1 MARTPVVI
9 RDPAGC
15 RDQRLQT
22 SFEGVDQTDCSGR
35 RLLNEDESKNS
46 LRIMVFQQQ
55 VLYNRNIDDALLLPG
70 RQVIGSAKIVSPD
83 ITHKTDVGGV
93 VTGINSDDQLR
104 SEYDRLITRVK
115 ERRPEAVISGVS
127 VQKMF
132 ERIDYELILGAK
144 KDREFGTV
152 ILFGMGGVGV
162 EIFRD
167 FLLHFLPESNTCKK
181 TDGGDRGF

>member
-1 MARTPVVI
+1 MI
-9 RDPAGC
+9 R
-15 RDQRLQT
+15 
-22 SFEGVDQTDCSGR
+22 
-35 RLLNEDESKNS
+35 
-46 LRIMVFQQQ
+46 
-55 VLYNRNIDDALLLPG
+55 
-70 RQVIGSAKIVSPD
+70 
-83 ITHKTDVGGV
+83 
-93 VTGINSDDQLR
+93 
-104 SEYDRLITRVK
+104 RVK

-167 FLLHFLPESNTCKK
+167 FSVALPPLNQTLARRLIE
-181 TDGGDRGF
+181 